1 MTTLRDALRKPDLL
15 SSALI
20 FYEYSITFSDET
32 RLFWTKKITGAVVLF
47 FANRYITLAYNLYLI
62 YFENAPQSG
71 GEEVSFLAFL
81 QVAFTDY
88 SFQL

>member
-1 MTTLRDALRKPDLL
+1 M
-15 SSALI
+15 
-20 FYEYSITFSDET
+20 
-32 RLFWTKKITGAVVLF
+32 LF

-81 QVAFTDY
+81 QVAFADY